1 MLGAVPIAFAMIRT
15 ASAAIGA
22 TLLVNAEGTQC
33 EAIVTELRAWPPAA
47 ERAAASAQP

>member
-1 MLGAVPIAFAMIRT
+1 MIRT

-22 TLLVNAEGTQC
+22 TLLVNAEGAQC
-33 EAIVTELRAWPPAA
+33 EAVVTELRAWPPAA